1 MKKILFIGDINGKP
15 GRDTARELIPSL
27 KAELK
32 PDVIIA
38 NGENCAGGMG
48 INKKKYD
55 ELIEMGID
63 IVTGGNHVWH
73 CKTFSSEIASCPNFV
88 RPANYPP
95 GVPGSGSLV
104 YKGIGV
110 INILGRVFMK
120 ELDCPFRSAEP
131 IIRQMKKETKVIIV
145 DIHAEATSEKTAF
158 AHFADGDVSAVIGT
172 HTHVQTADE
181 RILSQGTAFITDAGM
196 VGSYDSVIGVDKK
209 AIIQRFLT
217 QMPHRF
223 EVETKGPFIFNAVY
237 LEIDETSGKAF
248 KIERVNKVVN

>member
-1 MKKILFIGDINGKP
+1 MKKILFFGDINGKP
-15 GRDTARELIPSL
+15 GRETAKGLIPSL
-27 KAELK
+27 RAEFE

-55 ELIEMGID
+55 ELIGYGID

-73 CKTFSSEIASCPNFV
+73 CKTFSSEIDSCPNFV

-95 GVPGSGSLV
+95 GAPGRGSFV
-104 YKGIGV
+104 YKGVGV
-110 INILGRVFMK
+110 INILGRVFMR

-131 IIRQMKKETKVIIV
+131 IIRQIQKETKVIIV
-145 DIHAEATSEKTAF
+145 DLHAEATSEKTAF

-181 RILSQGTAFITDAGM
+181 RILSRGTAYITDAGM

-237 LEIDETSGKAF
+237 LEIDESTGKTL
-248 KIERVNKVVN
+248 KIERINKVVN